1 MMASNILSR
10 LLPSTAGSPSVYEAL
25 RDFDESS
32 DVTDIEE
39 RAGIA
44 LLDEE
49 NLADHA
55 FELDPALVDTMDSQ
69 LQLDHSTVEAEQVEQ
84 GGREGTSRTVKATR
98 LRRTPMMFETDDL
111 DDEVPLSLLIEENQS
126 GTPVSPEHRH
136 ARHEQP
142 NPPPILVAGRA
153 ISPAKAKWQ
162 AAQQQQQQQRQRQ
175 SLHQEPPIRPAR
187 VGQPFRTRNPLAMV
201 DPKEKA
207 MWRWANVENL
217 DNFLRDVY
225 DYFIGNGI
233 WCILLGRIL
242 NLL

>member
-10 LLPSTAGSPSVYEAL
+10 LLPSTARSPSVYEAL
-25 RDFDESS
+25 RDYDESS

-39 RAGIA
+39 RAGMT

-55 FELDPALVDTMDSQ
+55 LELDPALVDTIESQ
-69 LQLDHSTVEAEQVEQ
+69 PQLDQSTAEAEQVEE
-84 GGREGTSRTVKATR
+84 GGREGTSGTGKATR
-98 LRRTPMMFETDDL
+98 LRRTPTMFETDDL
-111 DDEVPLSLLIEENQS
+111 DDEVPLSLLVEENQ
-126 GTPVSPEHRH
+126 GRAPVSPEHLH
-136 ARHEQP
+136 ARHEQL

-153 ISPAKAKWQ
+153 TSFAKAKWQ
-162 AAQQQQQQQRQRQ
+162 AAQQQQQQHTPLLQA
-175 SLHQEPPIRPAR
+175 SSMRPAR